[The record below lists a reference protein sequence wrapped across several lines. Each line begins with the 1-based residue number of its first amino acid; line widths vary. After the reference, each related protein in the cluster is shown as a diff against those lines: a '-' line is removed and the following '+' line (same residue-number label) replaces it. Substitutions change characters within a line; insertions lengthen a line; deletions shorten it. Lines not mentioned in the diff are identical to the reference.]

1 METPLTTELVQPPP
15 GAPLPALRPLGAGEI
30 LDRALQL
37 FRAHFPHLFIVML
50 TFQAPMNVLFEAI
63 FLKSAAFLRQ
73 SAGGARVPAVGEFLW
88 LMATLLG
95 LLFASL
101 ALYQLAVA
109 ALTSGAA
116 RAFLGERLEAR
127 AALRQGMRRA
137 PQLVGT
143 FFVLLAWCSFLLLL
157 AMLPGAALSAAA
169 FLAPPGRLRIT
180 LFVGGLVLLVLLQVV
195 TLLYLLLR
203 YALVSEVVVIE
214 KRSFLGAM
222 RRSASLMAGRVG
234 PSLLDNCKIRL
245 SILYAVNFCISVSV
259 MAVTSLPR
267 GLVNAAYGV
276 SPFDPER
283 FDPALVPLWA
293 SVPVSVLGALAQA
306 AVAPFGLLAVIVF
319 YFDLRIRREG
329 FDLELLASRLGGA
342 K

>member
-1 METPLTTELVQPPP
+1 V
-15 GAPLPALRPLGAGEI
+15 
-30 LDRALQL
+30 
-37 FRAHFPHLFIVML
+37 
-50 TFQAPMNVLFEAI
+50 VL
-63 FLKSAAFLRQ
+63 
-73 SAGGARVPAVGEFLW
+73 VPA
-88 LMATLLG
+88 
-95 LLFASL
+95 
-101 ALYQLAVA
+101 
-109 ALTSGAA
+109 AA
-116 RAFLGERLEAR
+116 RDA
-127 AALRQGMRRA
+127 
-137 PQLVGT
+137 
-143 FFVLLAWCSFLLLL
+143 
-157 AMLPGAALSAAA
+157 PGAALSAAA
-169 FLAPPGRLRIT
+169 FLAPPAGCGIT